1 MPASTGCHGVP
12 GLTWH
17 QLLHHPAVETLT
29 WSTLRTRRQEYRN
42 SCDHRGRKDT
52 PSHEEKR
59 KKRTH
64 LSLYIY
70 SIHRMYCHD
79 SMASCRCNVGHAIS
93 FWKTSTSIDSLESW
107 TLSKPET
114 AMQRMMLWFAHFLF
128 TTQASES
135 HRSVL
140 RWRWEAI
147 PGHPHSP
154 RWRLRREDL
163 ALRKS
168 TSKSK
173 DSYVTM
179 CNNEKL
185 QNSQDI
191 RDATLQ

>member
-1 MPASTGCHGVP
+1 MEYQDWP
-12 GLTWH
+12 GTNSFTT
-17 QLLHHPAVETLT
+17 QLLRHWHDPPSIQDAR
-29 WSTLRTRRQEYRN
+29 STATVVTTGAEKTRLAMRRN
-42 SCDHRGRKDT
+42 VR
-52 PSHEEKR
+52 
-59 KKRTH
+59 KRTH
-64 LSLYIY
+64 VYLYVY

-79 SMASCRCNVGHAIS
+79 PMASCRCNVGHESS
-93 FWKTSTSIDSLESW
+93 FWKTSTTIDSLESW

-114 AMQRMMLWFAHFLF
+114 AMQRMMLWFARFLF
-128 TTQASES
+128 TTRASES

-147 PGHPHSP
+147 PGHPRSP
-154 RWRLRREDL
+154 RWLLRREDL

-168 TSKSK
+168 TRKSK

-191 RDATLQ
+191 RDVTLQ